1 MLLKRWRN
9 IWNTLA
15 FRLTFLYAVI
25 FCISTFVALFVV
37 YYLSASII
45 IASTDRE
52 LLSEHEEFASLY
64 KQNGLAAIKTA
75 AMIEASSQGPERTF
89 YRIFSRSGA
98 ELATSD
104 TSAWSDLNPARTGFS
119 LLSPKDDVKFHSFK
133 SAEHQ
138 YGIRIMNARIGPDIV
153 LQIGLS
159 LEKNAHF
166 IEAFRKIFS
175 VSMIAVLV
183 FAAVVGWFLSRKAL
197 IGVEEVTRTA
207 IQISEGSLDLRVPIK
222 NRGNEIE
229 NLAETFNQ
237 MLDRIQTL
245 ISKMAEMTDNIAHD
259 LKSPLTRMRGMAELT
274 LKSRKSDNDSQAL
287 ASKVVEDCD
296 RLLQMINTMLDIS
309 ETEAGAANFD
319 KKKVDIVP
327 VLRAMVELFQPVAE
341 DNAFTILTDL
351 PNECYATVDVPSFQR
366 MVANLL
372 DNAFKYTSSG
382 GTVTVVVRNI
392 EPFIQISIQD
402 TGVGISEQDLPQIF
416 QRLYRCDTSRSQ
428 PGFGLGLSLAR
439 AIAKSHS
446 GNIVAE
452 STPAKG
458 STFIITLPSLNE
470 S

>member
-25 FCISTFVALFVV
+25 FFISTFVALFVV
-37 YYLSASII
+37 YLLSASFII
-45 IASTDRE
+45 ESTDRD
-52 LLSEHEEFASLY
+52 LLNEHEEFALLY
-64 KQNGLAAIKTA
+64 KQHGLEAIKTEA
-75 AMIEASSQGPERTF
+75 LIEADSEGPDRTF

-104 TSAWSDLNPARTGFS
+104 VSAWSDLNLTRTGFYQLNEKDNFKFLS
-119 LLSPKDDVKFHSFK
+119 LK
-133 SAEHQ
+133 SAEHP
-138 YGIRIMNARIGPDIV
+138 YGIRIMNARIGPDLI

-166 IEAFRKIFS
+166 IVAFRKIFS
-175 VSMIAVLV
+175 ISMMVVLV
-183 FAAVVGWFLSRKAL
+183 FAAAAGWFLAKKAL
-197 IGVEEVTRTA
+197 TGVAEVTRA
-207 IQISEGSLDLRVPIK
+207 AVQISEGALDLRVPIK
-222 NRGNEIE
+222 DRGNEIE
-229 NLAETFNQ
+229 NLAETFNR

-259 LKSPLTRMRGMAELT
+259 LKSPLTRMRGMAELA
-274 LKSRKSDNDSQAL
+274 LNSSESDNDSQAL

-309 ETEAGAANFD
+309 ETEAGAAKFD
-319 KKKVDIVP
+319 KKKVDIAP
-327 VLRAMVELFQPVAE
+327 VLRDMVEMFQPVAE
-341 DNAFTILTDL
+341 DNAVTILTEIPD
-351 PNECYATVDVPSFQR
+351 ECYASVDLQSFQR

-382 GTVTVVVRNI
+382 GTITVRVKNT
-392 EPFIQISIQD
+392 EPFIRISIQD

-428 PGFGLGLSLAR
+428 PGFGLGLSLAL
-439 AIAKSHS
+439 AIAKSHD
-446 GNIVAE
+446 GNILAE
-452 STPAKG
+452 SSPGKG
-458 STFIITLPSLNE
+458 STFTVTLPSLHK